1 MQFLK
6 ASEVTATTTNGIPHQ
21 FATAI
26 IQKKSPGVYVYEFGK
41 GKLDIESVVSFFLA
55 RCENVTA
62 IMDEID
68 KLSMTLRNIT
78 TLRLIFDGIFPK
90 KSQTLSEGFTITTA
104 PDVQRVIVRALGDNS
119 TPGMV
124 AVLQEIILEM
134 FADQRFVL
142 PSKGIAYRE
151 FRPERIPSYTEL
163 AKDCVRN
170 ELIGLI
176 NETKLRIKLDAFKF
190 TPTSLM
196 AEYERILSDLGRKV
210 AQIGY
215 TLNYFND
222 ALYCVKCFFA
232 LGSARDLVAQ
242 LSQAVLQSTEFND
255 LIVNTTV
262 VEMALNPDNSVPDAV
277 TTHHTLLES
286 VKEATKMLSLSTRY
300 QVVTLM
306 TAIAPYRY
314 TPVKDERSNLMGGVL
329 SYSVKFQHQ
338 ITVGMFDEIPEL
350 LNATQATVL
359 NRETDDLTSVV
370 SPLIGKDLLAPVHT
384 GCVHLMSAIVA
395 DENEEDRSVLAVVD
409 LLSPADLAHIAAAYA
424 DTTYIIPGYTKEGEA
439 KQPELVYSKDLK
451 KKRLMSESLPFEG
464 VIYTADPAT
473 IIIACDEFEA
483 EIPLDMSTQ
492 DVPIETWDKFI
503 LNTTSLPLQKKYNTP
518 KNIVI
523 EIGAEP
529 LSIAIDIPSLL
540 RHNNRNCAGVVYNP
554 ISAKVYSAAVDAILD
569 MFHYV
574 LSTTPEGGEHDK
586 INIGLG
592 MQSCHMLSSLVVS
605 HLSSSMFEGMVED
618 IVRRFVRKSSKR
630 QKDLTY
636 KSLHRANYRRQI
648 EVMLAFV
655 ILTRLNILQHPDDS
669 TMSAS
674 DVENRVGEF
683 LVAHSYFDMLIGS
696 EFAQLPI

>member
-1 MQFLK
+1 MEFIK
-6 ASEVTATTTNGIPHQ
+6 AGEVTATTTNGLPHQ
-21 FATAI
+21 FATAV

-55 RCENVTA
+55 KCENVTA
-62 IMDEID
+62 ITNEID
-68 KLSMTLRNIT
+68 KLSMTLRNIS
-78 TLRLIFDGIFPK
+78 TLRAIFDGIFPK
-90 KSQTLSEGFTITTA
+90 KTQTLSEGFTITTA
-104 PDVQRVIVRALGDNS
+104 PDIQRVIGRALGENT

-215 TLNYFND
+215 TLNYFHD

-232 LGSARDLVAQ
+232 IGTSRDLVSQ

-255 LIVNTTV
+255 LIVNTTI
-262 VEMALNPDNSVPDAV
+262 VEMALNPENAIPDAV

-314 TPVKDERSNLMGGVL
+314 TPIKDERSNLMGGVL
-329 SYSVKFQHQ
+329 SYAVKFQHQ

-359 NRETDDLTSVV
+359 NRETDDLTSVI
-370 SPLIGKDLLAPVHT
+370 SPLVGKDILAPVHN
-384 GCVHLMSAIVA
+384 GCVHLMSTIVA
-395 DENEEDRSVLAVVD
+395 DESEEDRSVLAIVD
-409 LLSPADLAHIAAAYA
+409 LLSPADLAHIAAAYS
-424 DTTYIIPGYTKEGEA
+424 DTTYIIPGYSKEGEY

-451 KKRLMSESLPFEG
+451 KKRLLSDSLPFEG
-464 VIYTADPAT
+464 IIYTADPAT
-473 IIIACDEFEA
+473 IIIACEEFDA

-492 DVPIETWDKFI
+492 DVPAETWDKFI
-503 LNTTSLPLQKKYNTP
+503 LNTNSLILQKKYNTP
-518 KNIVI
+518 KQILI
-523 EIGAEP
+523 EIGEEP
-529 LSIAIDIPSLL
+529 LSVSIDIPSLL

-554 ISAKVYSAAVDAILD
+554 ISAKVYSAAVSSVLD
-569 MFHYV
+569 MFNYV
-574 LSTTPEGGEHDK
+574 LSTIPEGGERTK
-586 INIGLG
+586 INLGLG
-592 MQSCHMLSSLVVS
+592 MQSCHMLSSLVIS
-605 HLSSSMFEGMVED
+605 HLSSTMFDGMVED

-648 EVMLAFV
+648 EMHLAFV
-655 ILTRLNILQHPDDS
+655 ILTRLNILQHPDDA
-669 TMSAS
+669 TMSVE
-674 DVENRVGEF
+674 DVETKVSAF
-683 LVAHSYFDMLIGS
+683 MTAHRYFDMLIGS
-696 EFAQLPI
+696 EFAQLPV